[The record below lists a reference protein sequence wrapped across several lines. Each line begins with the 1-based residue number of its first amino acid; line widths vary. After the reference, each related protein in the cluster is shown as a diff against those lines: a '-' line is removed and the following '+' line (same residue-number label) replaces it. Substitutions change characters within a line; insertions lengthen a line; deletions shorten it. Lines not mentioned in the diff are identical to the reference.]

1 VMRVPRWYRR
11 CSQETC
17 QDISRLVA
25 SARESKG
32 GSAAR
37 TEEFVPIST
46 AELLKLIIPL
56 FPAKGVFSSTHL
68 HHNNSFLLP
77 LLYYTQPTKAH
88 YKSLHTH

>member
-1 VMRVPRWYRR
+1 MSNAKTYHVSSLLLGRASCGRQGCTDRR
-11 CSQETC
+11 IRS
-17 QDISRLVA
+17 
-25 SARESKG
+25 
-32 GSAAR
+32 
-37 TEEFVPIST
+37 IST

-88 YKSLHTH
+88 YNSLHTH